1 MSLYKYVITDP
12 PPSRYSQHQ
21 PHKSLNLPIKK
32 LIEPFK
38 PLNPKPFKGT
48 LVEPLRTL
56 DGYPSIMKSNWAC
69 RRSSLQQGLITSEVS
84 AEPQYACLFR
94 IGSYCDGYRGI
105 IELKRFSL
113 FVALKHHRG
122 VLSAVLSICLP
133 LTARGSCFL
142 GVDVVVFPGRRGSLS
157 NASDE

>member
-84 AEPQYACLFR
+84 GLEAPPRC
-94 IGSYCDGYRGI
+94 
-105 IELKRFSL
+105 IECSSIHLSASHCTGFLLLGCGCCGVSWTQRFSEQRIRRMST
-113 FVALKHHRG
+113 KGRG
-122 VLSAVLSICLP
+122 LNNYL
-133 LTARGSCFL
+133 
-142 GVDVVVFPGRRGSLS
+142 RGSLLYS
-157 NASDE
+157 VPL